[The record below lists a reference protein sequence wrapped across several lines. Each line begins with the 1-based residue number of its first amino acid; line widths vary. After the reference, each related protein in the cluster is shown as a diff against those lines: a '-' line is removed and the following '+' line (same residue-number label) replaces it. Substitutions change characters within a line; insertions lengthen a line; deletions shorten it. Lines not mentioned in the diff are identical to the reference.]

1 MYAYLSY
8 EVITVFS
15 TKLYLPNDIE
25 VLDKKARIK
34 QKIRLYLC
42 IILFII
48 AVAFVIIMRNRLFKS
63 SNIGFGIFITVVILY
78 LPFILT
84 DIPARLKDFTYCGTI
99 EDVTVKAAK
108 ASDKSNARRLVD
120 VNHIY
125 LHIKAPDGKLFTH
138 KAFSVSPYSVS
149 FSHIQRVY
157 VPGEKVFHICGS
169 EFVTILPTKDDKTL
183 PCPVCADQN
192 VITNHI
198 CRGCGHT
205 LIKEMPTKPLSQYA
219 HINPRF

>member
-1 MYAYLSY
+1 M
-8 EVITVFS
+8 FS
-15 TKLYLPNDIE
+15 TKLYLPKDIKA
-25 VLDKKARIK
+25 LDKKARIK

-42 IILFII
+42 VILFII
-48 AVAFVIIMRNRLFKS
+48 AVAFVIIMRNRLFRS
-63 SNIGFGIFITVVILY
+63 ANIGFGIFITAVILY
-78 LPFILT
+78 LPFVLT

-108 ASDKSNARRLVD
+108 TSDKGNARRIVD
-120 VNHIY
+120 VNHVY
-125 LHIKAPDGKLFTH
+125 LHIKAPDGSHFTH
-138 KAFSVSPYSVS
+138 RAFSVSPSSVS

-169 EFVTILPTKDDKTL
+169 EFVTILPTKDDKVL
-183 PCPVCADQN
+183 PCSVCADQN
-192 VITNHI
+192 VIENCV
-198 CRGCGHT
+198 CRGCRHT